1 MAEKTDDPVKAAK
14 RMRDRYVRRI
24 MTDSVIEEVDS
35 PSNLPDAKRAIVKM
49 LESRDIWKIIKKCKS
64 PEDMDQLLWRCTGLY
79 SWLIMMIKLDYSE
92 NRPISANIE
101 AFGTYMVALGFI
113 RGMQFGRE
121 LDSKTE
127 GNVALLLRHPAI
139 RKLLLQEPKAS
150 SLVICQALDKKERMP
165 RTKGWSEII
174 KKYGGNQYGIWKLA
188 VGETSVRTLITNARR
203 VAVQDATF
211 KEFASVASGVG
222 DEGSITNKFRPK
234 KYAVLA
240 TAHVK
245 AKK

>member
-1 MAEKTDDPVKAAK
+1 
-14 RMRDRYVRRI
+14 
-24 MTDSVIEEVDS
+24 
-35 PSNLPDAKRAIVKM
+35 
-49 LESRDIWKIIKKCKS
+49 
-64 PEDMDQLLWRCTGLY
+64 
-79 SWLIMMIKLDYSE
+79 
-92 NRPISANIE
+92 
-101 AFGTYMVALGFI
+101 
-113 RGMQFGRE
+113 
-121 LDSKTE
+121 
-127 GNVALLLRHPAI
+127 
-139 RKLLLQEPKAS
+139 
-150 SLVICQALDKKERMP
+150 MP